1 MGSPAKPKATKQA
14 KGKAAKPAEK
24 AKPGRPTSYS
34 TKLAA
39 EICTLIAEHKTL
51 RDALKR
57 PGMPSEATA
66 YRWLA
71 EQAEFREMYARA
83 REQGDELDAER
94 MREIAFDQS
103 IAPDQKRVMVD
114 VLKWQM
120 ARRSPKKWGD
130 KVQHADADGEKLP
143 PPPPF
148 YVMPVA
154 PPARDE

>member
-1 MGSPAKPKATKQA
+1 MSKSKAGTAK
-14 KGKAAKPAEK
+14 
-24 AKPGRPTSYS
+24 KPGKSAGGRPSTYS
-34 TKLAA
+34 AKLAA
-39 EICTLIAEHKTL
+39 EICAYIAEHKTL
-51 RDALKR
+51 RDALKQ
-57 PGMPSEATA
+57 PGMPSETTA

-71 EQAEFREMYARA
+71 ERQEFREMYARA

-103 IAPDQKRVMVD
+103 IAPDQKRVMID

-143 PPPPF
+143 APPPF
-148 YVMPVA
+148 YVMGVV
-154 PPARDE
+154 PAKQGE

>member
-1 MGSPAKPKATKQA
+1 MSKSKASTAK
-14 KGKAAKPAEK
+14 
-24 AKPGRPTSYS
+24 KPGKSAGGRPSTYS
-34 TKLAA
+34 AKLGA
-39 EICTLIAEHKTL
+39 EICAYIAEHKTL
-51 RDALKR
+51 RDALKQ
-57 PGMPSEATA
+57 PGMPSETTA

-71 EQAEFREMYARA
+71 ERQEFREMYARA

-103 IAPDQKRVMVD
+103 IAPDQKRVMID

-143 PPPPF
+143 APPPF
-148 YVMPVA
+148 YVMGVV
-154 PPARDE
+154 PAKQGE

>member
-1 MGSPAKPKATKQA
+1 MARPSKYDDTIGSK
-14 KGKAAKPAEK
+14 
-24 AKPGRPTSYS
+24 
-34 TKLAA
+34 
-39 EICTLIAEHKTL
+39 ICAFIAEHKTL
-51 RDALKR
+51 REALKQ

-71 EQAEFREMYARA
+71 EHQSFREMYARA

-103 IAPDQKRVMVD
+103 IAPDQKRVMID

-130 KVQHADADGEKLP
+130 RVQHADADGGRLP
-143 PPPPF
+143 DPPPF
-148 YVMPVA
+148 YVMGV
-154 PPARDE
+154 PPRGKE

>member
-1 MGSPAKPKATKQA
+1 MAAPRKPTASTAK
-14 KGKAAKPAEK
+14 
-24 AKPGRPTSYS
+24 KPGKSAGGRPSTYS
-34 TKLAA
+34 AKLAA
-39 EICTLIAEHKTL
+39 EICAYIAEHKTL
-51 RDALKR
+51 RDALKQ

-71 EQAEFREMYARA
+71 ERQEFREMYARA

-103 IAPDQKRVMVD
+103 IAPDQKRVMID

-143 PPPPF
+143 APPPF
-148 YVMPVA
+148 YVMGVV
-154 PPARDE
+154 PAKQGE

>member
-1 MGSPAKPKATKQA
+1 MAGKQPKASTA
-14 KGKAAKPAEK
+14 K
-24 AKPGRPTSYS
+24 KPGKSAAGRPSTYS
-34 TKLAA
+34 AKLAA
-39 EICTLIAEHKTL
+39 EICAYIAEHKTL
-51 RDALKR
+51 RDALKQ

-71 EQAEFREMYARA
+71 ERQEFREMYARA
-83 REQGDELDAER
+83 SEQGDELDAER

-103 IAPDQKRVMVD
+103 IAPDQKRVMID

-143 PPPPF
+143 APPPF
-148 YVMPVA
+148 YVMGVV
-154 PPARDE
+154 PAKQGE

>member
-1 MGSPAKPKATKQA
+1 MAGKQPKASTA
-14 KGKAAKPAEK
+14 K
-24 AKPGRPTSYS
+24 KPGKSAGGRPSTYS
-34 TKLAA
+34 AKLAA
-39 EICTLIAEHKTL
+39 EICAYIAEHKTL
-51 RDALKR
+51 RDALKQ
-57 PGMPSEATA
+57 PGMPSETAA

-71 EQAEFREMYARA
+71 ERQEFREMYARA

-103 IAPDQKRVMVD
+103 IAPDQKRVMID

-143 PPPPF
+143 APPPF
-148 YVMPVA
+148 YVMGVV
-154 PPARDE
+154 PAKQGE

>member
-1 MGSPAKPKATKQA
+1 MAGKQPKASTA
-14 KGKAAKPAEK
+14 KKPGKPAG
-24 AKPGRPTSYS
+24 GRPSTYS
-34 TKLAA
+34 AKLAA
-39 EICTLIAEHKTL
+39 EICAYIAEHKTL
-51 RDALKR
+51 RAALKQ

-71 EQAEFREMYARA
+71 ERQEFREMYARA

-94 MREIAFDQS
+94 MREIAFDQG
-103 IAPDQKRVMVD
+103 IPPDQKRVMID

-143 PPPPF
+143 APPPF
-148 YVMPVA
+148 YVMGVV
-154 PPARDE
+154 PAKQGE

>member
-1 MGSPAKPKATKQA
+1 MAGKQPKAGTA
-14 KGKAAKPAEK
+14 K
-24 AKPGRPTSYS
+24 KPGKSAGGRPSTYS
-34 TKLAA
+34 AKLAA
-39 EICTLIAEHKTL
+39 EICAYIAEHKTL
-51 RDALKR
+51 RDALKQ
-57 PGMPSEATA
+57 PGMPSETTA

-71 EQAEFREMYARA
+71 ERQEFREMYARA

-103 IAPDQKRVMVD
+103 IAPDQKRVMID

-143 PPPPF
+143 APPPF
-148 YVMPVA
+148 YVMGVV
-154 PPARDE
+154 PAKQGE